1 MVNPPGET
9 ISHTAV
15 IEYQRRGLP
24 HIHFLGEHAHDLHF
38 HDHVPPDVHVPAQAV
53 VAADREGADGV
64 NVADVAEQAWEGG
77 TWGVEA
83 KWRRQGG
90 CRGGSVDGWGNG
102 MCGIEAKSL
111 EVEGAARGWSSR
123 RGEWGRWSRPPNRES
138 RVGRAVRGSTFHAST
153 MRHLTCHLNFSQK
166 GKFIPH
172 TTHPALPHHNPP
184 SLSTT
189 C

>member
-1 MVNPPGET
+1 MFSKRLTSLTVLEPLNCSQPPPGENCSQPPPGET

-90 CRGGSVDGWGNG
+90 CRGGSVDG
-102 MCGIEAKSL
+102 
-111 EVEGAARGWSSR
+111 
-123 RGEWGRWSRPPNRES
+123 
-138 RVGRAVRGSTFHAST
+138 
-153 MRHLTCHLNFSQK
+153 
-166 GKFIPH
+166 
-172 TTHPALPHHNPP
+172 
-184 SLSTT
+184 
-189 C
+189 